1 MRQLYL
7 LDPDGYRL
15 CLQWPASEQMRA
27 EWEKRYAS
35 SEAPAGG

>member
-7 LDPDGYRL
+7 LDPDGYKL

-27 EWEKRYAS
+27 EWKKRYGSGGATV
-35 SEAPAGG
+35 AG